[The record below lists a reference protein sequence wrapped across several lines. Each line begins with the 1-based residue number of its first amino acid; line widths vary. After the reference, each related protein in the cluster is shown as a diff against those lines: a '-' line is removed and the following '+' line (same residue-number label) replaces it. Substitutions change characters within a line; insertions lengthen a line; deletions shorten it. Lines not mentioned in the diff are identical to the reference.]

1 MISPNILMDSFNAI
15 KTNMYNKLNIMYNNY
30 YNNNM
35 NKT

>member
-1 MISPNILMDSFNAI
+1 MISSNILVDSFNSI
-15 KTNMYNKLNIMYNNY
+15 KANMYNKLNIMYNNH